1 MAIVTIPAGMLFG
14 PQCGMGQRRY
24 DTVDQSEADG
34 SSDVRLR
41 GHPRHTIALVPP
53 QKLTLA
59 EAAIWRSTLLA
70 LNGRVNVLAAYDP
83 VRLVP
88 RGTLRGSPVLAADAT
103 AGATSISVTSS
114 TSGQT
119 VLAGDMLQVGTGF
132 GTSQLV
138 EAKADVTL
146 SPTGTVQI
154 CAPIRKTIAS
164 GATVTWDRPVAY
176 YRNNAENVSWQYNGT
191 GLHVVGFSFDGLE
204 AWR

>member
-1 MAIVTIPAGMLFG
+1 MAVVTIPAGMLFG

-41 GHPRHTIALVPP
+41 GHPRHTISLAAP

-70 LNGRVNVLAAYDP
+70 LNGKANVLAAYDP

-88 RGTLRGSPVLAADAT
+88 RGTLRGTPTLAATAA
-103 AGATSISVTSS
+103 AGAVSISVTSS
-114 TSGQT
+114 VSGQT
-119 VLAGDMLQVGTGF
+119 VLAGDLLQVGTGF

-138 EAKADVTL
+138 EVKADATL
-146 SPTGTVQI
+146 SPTSTVQI
-154 CAPIRKTIAS
+154 CAPLRKAITS
-164 GATVTWDRPVAY
+164 GATIVWDKPVAY
-176 YRNNAENVSWQYNGT
+176 YRNNAENVAWQYNGT
-191 GLHVVGFSFDGLE
+191 GLHVTGFSFDGLE

>member
-24 DTVDQSEADG
+24 DTVDQSETDG

-41 GHPRHTIALVPP
+41 GHPRWTISLAAP

-59 EAAIWRSTLLA
+59 EAAVWRSTLLA

-88 RGTLRGSPVLAADAT
+88 RGTLRGTPTLAATAT
-103 AGATSISVTSS
+103 AGATSLSVTSS

-119 VLAGDMLQVGTGF
+119 VLAGDLLQVGSGF

-138 EAKADVTL
+138 EVKADATL

-164 GATVTWDRPVAY
+164 GAAITWDRPVAY
-176 YRNNAENVSWQYNGT
+176 YHNNAENVAWQYSGA
-191 GLHVVGFSFDGLE
+191 GLHVTGFSFDGLE

>member
-1 MAIVTIPAGMLFG
+1 MAIITIPAGMLFG
-14 PQCGMGQRRY
+14 PQCGMGQHRY
-24 DTVDQSEADG
+24 DSVDQSEIDG

-41 GHPRHTIALVPP
+41 GHPRHTISLLPP
-53 QKLTLA
+53 QRLTLA

-88 RGTLRGSPVLAADAT
+88 RGTLRGSPVLAANAT
-103 AGATSISVTSS
+103 AGAMSISVTSS

-119 VLAGDMLQVGTGF
+119 VLAGDLLQVGAGF

-138 EAKADVTL
+138 EVKADATL
-146 SPTGTVQI
+146 GPTGTVQI
-154 CAPIRKTIAS
+154 CAPIRKAITAGSAI
-164 GATVTWDRPVAY
+164 TWDRPVAY
-176 YRNNAENVSWQYNGT
+176 YRNNAENVAWQYNGT
-191 GLHVVGFSFDGLE
+191 GLHVTGFSFDGLE